1 MKFSTALLAA
11 LALVSAPAFATSH
24 AGTTTGPRGGV
35 WSTNSA
41 TTCAGGSCRHNRATI
56 APNGTSATV
65 NSSTTCANG
74 ACARSATRRGFY
86 GRSISHQGTTT
97 TP

>member
-11 LALVSAPAFATSH
+11 LALVSAPAFAT
-24 AGTTTGPRGGV
+24 
-35 WSTNSA
+35 
-41 TTCAGGSCRHNRATI
+41 
-56 APNGTSATV
+56 NGTSATV